1 MTVTITPIPWQGCP
15 VSRLIRWFMPRN
27 PQEFVRFVAR
37 HYRLMAGMCR
47 ENERFASD
55 AEIEAFVRPYA
66 EAGTNP
72 AFLIGRMKSLGI
84 LSQTTGDW
92 TPPPFLGR
100 FLAEVEQRHALA
112 SPGVVRGWVEKL
124 SGLAKKLD
132 SLSASGIPASADDEL
147 ELSAI
152 LDEIT
157 DTIST
162 IAGTVGGNCD
172 RIGAEVAHYRAEE
185 DSRRLRFRLARLIDL
200 HTNYLEPL
208 LRLIDIGGEFYGVSE
223 QVVASCDRLAAHALP
238 GRDSLTS
245 LLATAVSRDVVWLRR
260 GTLRRAHEAH
270 RELGPLCE
278 AAMRESAIARGVNRA
293 LEAISSGDWQRFD
306 LDRQL
311 AVIVA
316 PDGPLLNDRAAVACL
331 LAARS
336 FRDTPP
342 PLLGPVELASMEVPW
357 TVASLREE
365 LDKVGAV
372 EDVFEW
378 ICERVGR
385 DQPDPPAALLHDLIE
400 AAPECLSVVGSE
412 THLYPFA
419 RIEVEGR
426 VWAWNGESHA

>member
-1 MTVTITPIPWQGCP
+1 MGKTDVVEFRSAGPGAANAARTTPFPIEYKRGRPKTHDADRVQLCAQALCLEEMLSLPEGGVPAGALYCGAVRRRVDVAFDIDVPRAIMNTVGAARAETGGILLGPKDSDTITEFHFDAGGTWTGATYSPD
-15 VSRLIRWFMPRN
+15 VKTLNARL
-27 PQEFVRFVAR
+27 
-37 HYRLMAGMCR
+37 
-47 ENERFASD
+47 
-55 AEIEAFVRPYA
+55 
-66 EAGTNP
+66 
-72 AFLIGRMKSLGI
+72 
-84 LSQTTGDW
+84 
-92 TPPPFLGR
+92 
-100 FLAEVEQRHALA
+100 
-112 SPGVVRGWVEKL
+112 
-124 SGLAKKLD
+124 
-132 SLSASGIPASADDEL
+132 
-147 ELSAI
+147 
-152 LDEIT
+152 
-157 DTIST
+157 
-162 IAGTVGGNCD
+162 
-172 RIGAEVAHYRAEE
+172 GAEVAHYRAEE
-185 DSRRLRFRLARLIDL
+185 DSRRMRFRLARLIDL

-223 QVVASCDRLAAHALP
+223 QVVASCDRLAVHALP
-238 GRDSLTS
+238 GTHSPIS
-245 LLATAVSRDVVWLRR
+245 LLATAASRDVVWLRR

-293 LEAISSGDWQRFD
+293 LEAIGSGRWERLD

-336 FRDTPP
+336 YRDTPP
-342 PLLGPVELASMEVPW
+342 PLLGPEEPASMDVPW

-365 LDKVGAV
+365 LDTVGAV

-412 THLYPFA
+412 THQYPFA

-426 VWAWNGESHA
+426 VWAWKGESHA